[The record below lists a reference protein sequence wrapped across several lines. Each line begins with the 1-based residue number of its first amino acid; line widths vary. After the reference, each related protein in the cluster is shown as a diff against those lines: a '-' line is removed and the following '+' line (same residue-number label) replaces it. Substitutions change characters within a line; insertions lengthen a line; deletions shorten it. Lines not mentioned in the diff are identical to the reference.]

1 MFFKIFC
8 SFFSCFLVQ
17 ENCNDFD
24 TSKKSHC
31 LNQSYKNCHFC
42 LKTQNLKEL
51 ILAFF
56 IIAEIFVISSC
67 HVFIIFVTSSSFLV
81 EGGCLCGATTLSIT
95 TFSIMTLS
103 IIAPIMTVLSAE
115 CLYAVSYFL
124 LLCWVSLCSMALC
137 RVALCNYAEC
147 NSAKYCF
154 AECNYAKLCNSECR
168 YAECRGAV
176 CVA

>member
-1 MFFKIFC
+1 MNRLLHFFAKNCKICQKFKSFRFHNVAQIMFFTIFC
-8 SFFSCFLVQ
+8 SFFSSFLVQ
-17 ENCNDFD
+17 ENCTDFD

-51 ILAFF
+51 IFAFF
-56 IIAEIFVISSC
+56 IFAKIFVISSC
-67 HVFIIFVTSSSFLV
+67 HVFIIFVISSSFLV

-95 TFSIMTLS
+95 TFSI
-103 IIAPIMTVLSAE
+103 
-115 CLYAVSYFL
+115 
-124 LLCWVSLCSMALC
+124 VSLCLMALC

-147 NSAKYCF
+147 NSAKYCY
-154 AECNYAKLCNSECR
+154 AECNNAKLCNSECR